1 MATVNQELPTAA
13 QAIGSGAWT
22 APTDTALKTVVMA
35 CDGSLSSN
43 TGCSN
48 TAATSTENY
57 GLSVWLY
64 SDDAFDNWI
73 TARNAAASKQENE
86 KVFIENQSS
95 YTLKMDCN
103 LSAIESNDLTS
114 NKAGFGCCLQDLSQS
129 GGGYCMTVNSSRDDV
144 ETYYLTEANFQ
155 TVLADPYDLSSI
167 EAPTDKYTGITI
179 FYVEDKT
186 DDVEAGEIAAGRPF
200 KTFEGYKVQPWPNS
214 SWAEMYRFEKGD
226 DAVGLIYNSDGTNA
240 GKWIDEQRT
249 LNSAMASFEALAA
262 TALTCVTYMM
272 LA

>member
-1 MATVNQELPTAA
+1 MAANTLLPSAD
-13 QAIGSGAWT
+13 QAIGSGKWT
-22 APTDTALKTVVMA
+22 EPTDTTYKTVFMA
-35 CDGSLSSN
+35 CDGTASP

-48 TAATSTENY
+48 TAATANEQY

-64 SDDAFDNWI
+64 SDPAFDNWV
-73 TARNAAASKQENE
+73 TARNAASSKQENE

-103 LSAIESNDLTS
+103 LTSIESNDSTS

-179 FYVEDKT
+179 FYVEDLT
-186 DDVEAGEIAAGRPF
+186 DVAEAGEIAAGRPF
-200 KTFEGYKVQPWPNS
+200 KTFTGYKVQPWPNS

-249 LNSAMASFEALAA
+249 LNSAMASLEALAA